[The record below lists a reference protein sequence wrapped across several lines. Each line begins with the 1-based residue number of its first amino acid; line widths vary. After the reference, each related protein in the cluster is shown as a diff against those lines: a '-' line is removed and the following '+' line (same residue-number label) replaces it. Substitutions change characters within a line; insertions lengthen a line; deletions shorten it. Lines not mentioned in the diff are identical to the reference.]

1 MCFVKQIF
9 TLCCVQCIYTGCIS
23 RGLEVQRIYTSWL
36 YLMYLKLLYLHC
48 VQCIY
53 TGCIYRG
60 LGVVF
65 TLCPMYLHCIQCIY
79 MVSNVFT
86 LYSMYLH
93 GVQCIY
99 TVSNVFTLYLICI
112 YTGCI
117 YRGLGVASKKLIV
130 CQGSHLGGK
139 KSLNSTSST
148 TSPSSNQNQNMGRSI
163 WVADDEVGASEF
175 EGRIAINSYQNHA
188 TAIKTL

>member
-1 MCFVKQIF
+1 MVRNITLSLHCICSGCICRGYEVGFTLCFVKQIF

-48 VQCIY
+48 
-53 TGCIYRG
+53 
-60 LGVVF
+60 
-65 TLCPMYLHCIQCIY
+65 IQC
-79 MVSNVFT
+79 M
-86 LYSMYLH
+86 
-93 GVQCIY
+93 
-99 TVSNVFTLYLICI
+99 

-148 TSPSSNQNQNMGRSI
+148 TSPSSNQNQNMGRSF
-163 WVADDEVGASEF
+163 WVSDDEVGASEF
-175 EGRIAINSYQNHA
+175 EGRIAIKSGPVLTPTINNICIDHEKVKNWVAGRMRQR
-188 TAIKTL
+188 